1 MGDGGSE
8 RKKRRPW
15 LQLKG
20 QTRRAAAFKLFAAL
34 ALPSRI
40 QTDDAFETL
49 QLSPE
54 SGWLALT
61 RFSGSAKFNYTG
73 REE

>member
-1 MGDGGSE
+1 MDGGSE
-8 RKKRRPW
+8 RRKRRPW
-15 LQLKG
+15 LQLKR
-20 QTRRAAAFKLFAAL
+20 QTGRAAAFKLFAAL
-34 ALPSRI
+34 ALPLRI

-49 QLSPE
+49 QLSQE